1 MSCFTCVKVLMILF
15 NLIIFLGGG
24 TLLGVGIWVTVDSKS
39 FLNIF
44 GAFASDLGQF
54 VNVGYFLIAIGA
66 VLVVLGFLGCCGA
79 QKESKCLLITFFTLI
94 LLIFIAEVAGAVVA
108 LVYSSM
114 AQSIMEPVLRQVL
127 QRDYGRDPA
136 VTQIWNTTMT
146 ELKCCGFSNYT
157 DFTNSYYMKHNG
169 DSYPSQCCRFNVTTT
184 CKLGQAT
191 AANVQ
196 GCFEQLLDTI
206 RKNAAVVGG
215 VAAGIAVLEI
225 AAMVVAMYLYC
236 HIDNKA

>member
-1 MSCFTCVKVLMILF
+1 MILF

-44 GAFASDLGQF
+44 GVFASDLNQF

-66 VLVVLGFLGCCGA
+66 VLLLLGFLGCCGA

-114 AQSIMEPVLRQVL
+114 AQSIMEPLLRQVL
-127 QRDYGRDPA
+127 QKDYGSNPA
-136 VTQIWNTTMT
+136 TTQVWNTTMT
-146 ELKCCGFSNYT
+146 ELKCCGFANYT
-157 DFTNSYYMKHNG
+157 DFTGSYYMQNHGN
-169 DSYPSQCCRFNVTTT
+169 SYPPQCCNSNVTST
-184 CKLGQAT
+184 CTSDQA
-191 AANVQ
+191 AVANVQ
-196 GCFEQLLDTI
+196 GCFEQLLSTI
-206 RKNAAVVGG
+206 KKNAAVVGG
-215 VAAGIAVLEI
+215 VAAGIAALEI